1 MKGSLQRACEYG
13 TLWNSRTIDQRVKE
27 WEKNY
32 LLVTTPKLQKD
43 MKAEAAVLVK
53 KAMAAET
60 RARRGMCREDVLA
73 RNLRKHRKRQQA
85 RRKVN

>member
-1 MKGSLQRACEYG
+1 MKDSLQIACKFG
-13 TLWNSRTIDQRVKE
+13 TQWNNRTIDQRVKE
-27 WEKNY
+27 WEKDY

-53 KAMAAET
+53 KAMLAET
-60 RARRGMCREDVLA
+60 RARRGMCREDILA

-85 RRKVN
+85 RRKVK